1 MGSTFQFGLVCFI
14 VLFGLSQFFQWA
26 QQMTLPLPIFVL
38 GGAFLAIASNFNKR
52 AGLPFSLLDERS
64 HQLPETPVSKQ
75 SPELVE
81 SEAMPIQP
89 AAQLSKPISFTIPK
103 PEK

>member
-14 VLFGLSQFFQWA
+14 LLFGLSQFFQWA
-26 QQMTLPLPIFVL
+26 QQFTLPLPIFVL

-52 AGLPFSLLDERS
+52 AGLPFSLLDEFS
-64 HQLPETPVSKQ
+64 KPPETSVAKPTSELAQSQTPPVSPVVQ
-75 SPELVE
+75 TP
-81 SEAMPIQP
+81 
-89 AAQLSKPISFTIPK
+89 KPVSFTIRQ